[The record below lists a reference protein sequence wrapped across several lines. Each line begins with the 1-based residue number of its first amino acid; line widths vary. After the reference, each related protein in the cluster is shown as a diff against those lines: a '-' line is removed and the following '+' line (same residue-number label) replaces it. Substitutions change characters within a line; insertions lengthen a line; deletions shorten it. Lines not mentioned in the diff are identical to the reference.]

1 MKVILLKDVKGVGVQ
16 GEVKEVAVGYGQN
29 FLIKKGLAKLAT
41 AEGIHTAKAQKDAA
55 AHRKQVEIQTAQ
67 ENMRKLQ
74 GTEIKL
80 TLKAGASGKAFG
92 SISSKEVESEL
103 AKLGYSVDKKNI
115 SMDAIKTFGTFEAQV
130 KLYTGI
136 VATIKIISEPDLITK

>member
-1 MKVILLKDVKGVGVQ
+1 MKVILLKEVKGVGKV
-16 GEVKEVAVGYGQN
+16 GEVKEVAAGYGQN

-41 AEGIHTAKAQKDAA
+41 AEGIHTAKAQQDAA

-74 GTEIKL
+74 GTEINL

-92 SISSKEVESEL
+92 SISSKEIESEL
-103 AKLGYSVDKKNI
+103 AKLGYKVDKKNI

-130 KLYTGI
+130 KLYAGI
-136 VATIKIISEPDLITK
+136 SATIKIITEPDLITK